1 MLKYIIILLLILFF
15 LYFVFTKNIKIEEE
29 HFTEEININTF
40 IESKEGLKN
49 DLKDFLN
56 LSFGSTI
63 QLENIKPNANSLE
76 LDYYYNPM
84 YLEKIDK
91 KDFSITETGIKLL
104 YDKKKNNLLNQY
116 ESIND
121 DNIEHKEL
129 IISFIKTVQPNFSI
143 TNSVN
148 TKIKK
153 SDYLI
158 KYKLENNNSKKYIKN
173 YIYSPYLFDGN
184 YLEKNYKRLPVVGDL
199 KNMINDIKNET
210 KIKINGKD
218 EFKYK
223 QPDNYEFLFEKLNR
237 VDYNKLI
244 KPEGDIYN
252 YKHHFVLFPGEYTY
266 TNEVLLDSSKEE
278 EHEEMLK
285 DNFNVE
291 SINDNIKIKEKEK
304 FKSYKKNGYQNK
316 NIIQDIS
323 YIDDIYSEYTKN
335 KTKLKKLYYEYIVL
349 YFIYNEYNIHNYNLI
364 EEGEIYE
371 YPYNRDDKIIDFVLK
386 YVDIIKNEEDITVFK
401 KEELEKMYDELDLQL
416 LVIFIGYLDSKNLV
430 KIEELKTNN
439 YKLNNFYTDVSN
451 KIKELKEKLSENKK
465 SITYTVYY
473 KHYDVIVE
481 SSGLSQ
487 LSNTEKNMDLN
498 PRDLLHLIQ
507 DLLKY
512 KLSKRTMNDKESNQ
526 EESNNDEEENKDKI
540 LEEKTQKLK
549 ERLQELK
556 QLKDIEGN
564 YTEPDELV
572 DSNDMKY
579 NNLFFIVKHLNE
591 EIEKG
596 NLTFINYFL
605 SFDIKND
612 YVFPSKFEIKEEF
625 SNLEKTGID
634 TSQKKMEGIYNRLK
648 DMKNS
653 KLFNINIDKTDIKKG
668 VNQLFKYHNG
678 NNNEFNNNEYY
689 NESRVSAEHFIGENP
704 HKHTKEGQIT
714 WNRTT
719 DFKDPEWF
727 RSEKNKELVKDYKFI
742 PDEIKTAMLLNIAD
756 MENTIQNSN
765 NYTENIYKEF
775 KDKMNKPKSSV
786 MSQLIEEKKLEKMN
800 KDEKN
805 AYLFQKKEKEQ
816 DEKMKN
822 INMKIDNIQKIKN
835 KVGNVEENHFNSIKS
850 LSDGQTLSVS
860 NVGDDMYNIHIN
872 QKCLGMKDGKLNV
885 KKCSGDDNM
894 KFSIN
899 NITNQS
905 DYNEHI
911 KDENFKVDE
920 NSGIFYPF
928 DLVKYQEKCVGINGN
943 NIFIDDCNDNKNQRY
958 RASKIMKDCDRFS
971 NL

>member
-40 IESKEGLKN
+40 IESKEELKN

-63 QLENIKPNANSLE
+63 QLENIKPNANSSE
-76 LDYYYNPM
+76 LDYYYNTM

-158 KYKLENNNSKKYIKN
+158 KYKLENNNSKKYIEN

-184 YLEKNYKRLPVVGDL
+184 YLEKNYKQLPVVSDL

-210 KIKINGKD
+210 KIKINEKD

-223 QPDNYEFLFEKLNR
+223 QPANYEFLFEKLNR

-266 TNEVLLDSSKEE
+266 TNFVLLDSSKEK

-291 SINDNIKIKEKEK
+291 SINDNIKIKEK
-304 FKSYKKNGYQNK
+304 FTNYKKDNKETK
-316 NIIQDIS
+316 NIIQDVS
-323 YIDDIYSEYTKN
+323 YIDEIYTKFNIN
-335 KTKLKKLYYEYIVL
+335 KSKLNSKFHPLVL
-349 YFIYNEYNIHNYNLI
+349 YFIFNEYNIHNYNLI
-364 EEGEIYE
+364 NKASENLFNYE
-371 YPYNRDDKIIDFVLK
+371 RNDEIIDFVLK
-386 YVDIIKNEEDITVFK
+386 YLDIISKDEKNITDSQKNEL
-401 KEELEKMYDELDLQL
+401 EEKYNKLNLQL
-416 LVIFIGYLDSKNLV
+416 LVIFIGYLDYNNRV
-430 KIEELKTNN
+430 TIEELKTENIKLEK
-439 YKLNNFYTDVSN
+439 YKTLVIN
-451 KIKELKEKLSENKK
+451 KIDDLKKNLENKK

-765 NYTENIYKEF
+765 DYTENIYKEF

-911 KDENFKVDE
+911 KDENFKVNE

>member
-40 IESKEGLKN
+40 IESKEELKN

-184 YLEKNYKRLPVVGDL
+184 YLEKNYKQLPVVSDL

-223 QPDNYEFLFEKLNR
+223 QPANYEFLFEKLNR

-266 TNEVLLDSSKEE
+266 TNFVLLDSSKEK
-278 EHEEMLK
+278 EHQEMLK

-364 EEGEIYE
+364 NKASENLFNYE
-371 YPYNRDDKIIDFVLK
+371 RNDEIIDFVLK
-386 YVDIIKNEEDITVFK
+386 YVDIIKNEEDITESQ
-401 KEELEKMYDELDLQL
+401 KEELEKMYDELNLQL

-526 EESNNDEEENKDKI
+526 VESNNDEEENKDKI

-765 NYTENIYKEF
+765 DYTENIYKEF